1 MYKRI
6 LVPLDGSETAQRGL
20 TEAIGIAQSSKARL
34 VVLNV
39 VADLRWLD
47 EMGVANSDKMRR
59 EACSYADRLLVKAKE
74 YAAARDVEA
83 EIVIHETVGSRAGD
97 AIADE
102 ARKQN
107 CDLIVMGTHGR
118 KGLTRLVLG
127 SDAMLAVQS
136 SSVPVL
142 LVRSAQAEG

>member
-34 VVLNV
+34 VLLNV

-47 EMGVANSDKMRR
+47 EMGVVNSDKMRR
-59 EACSYADRLLVKAKE
+59 EACGYADRLLRKAKE
-74 YAAARDVEA
+74 YATASDVEA
-83 EIVIHETVGSRAGD
+83 EIVTHETVGSRAGD

-102 ARKQN
+102 ARRQN